1 MNRTLF
7 VLVLASFAQV
17 VAWTQGIPQGLPPF
31 GPAVVAGQTLKTTDM
46 TNPQALIPLD
56 IYRTASVKRQ
66 DIATFAWLEFI
77 SAVSPVGSQRG
88 VTGGSFGQSGQ
99 SPTTTLVW
107 ETFQHRTELLPY
119 SGTSAGAP
127 PNPWNAK
134 PKYVVSTNVAKGG
147 PTMTLSHTVPF
158 SNYNNLDEASQIGQ
172 NMLFFPAT
180 PGQPKPGSDAQVL
193 FEAKAN
199 AYESQFAAANYSNLK
214 IPLTLPTGTVEVKT
228 AWKPIES
235 IPPARLVTKIADKLP
250 YGGMWTYEL
259 APDGPGTSLRITED
273 GEVYNPIF
281 RFVSRFVMGH
291 TATIDAS
298 LRDLGKKLGEDVKIE
313 N

>member
-1 MNRTLF
+1 MNRTLL
-7 VLVLASFAQV
+7 VLVLAPFAQV

-46 TNPQALIPLD
+46 TNPQPLIPLD

-119 SGTSAGAP
+119 SPSGAGVP

-158 SNYNNLDEASQIGQ
+158 SNYNNLDEASQIAQ
-172 NMLFFPAT
+172 NLLFFPAT
-180 PGQPKPGSDAQVL
+180 PGQPNPGSDAQVL

-199 AYESQFAAANYSNLK
+199 AYESQFVAANYSNLK
-214 IPLTLPTGTVEVKT
+214 VPLTLPTGTVEVKA

-235 IPPARLVTKIADKLP
+235 IPTAQR
-250 YGGMWTYEL
+250 YRY
-259 APDGPGTSLRITED
+259 
-273 GEVYNPIF
+273 
-281 RFVSRFVMGH
+281 H
-291 TATIDAS
+291 TASVITYSGTDQNPVAQTATYALIALHIIHKTPNYPAFIFATFEQVDDFVNQVTNSAS
-298 LRDLGKKLGEDVKIE
+298 QIYYVPD
-313 N
+313 